1 MDAGSDNRTRIGGFG
16 ADSQD
21 NSQKQ
26 GLACLA
32 SHYDWQRILREKTLF
47 DVLCGP
53 DFLRQ

>member
-1 MDAGSDNRTRIGGFG
+1 VDAGSDDRARIGGSG

-21 NSQKQ
+21 NFRKER
-26 GLACLA
+26 LACLA

-47 DVLCGP
+47 DLLFIH